1 MKHQKR
7 GKKKIEAENKVP
19 RETSKKRQKKIEAE
33 NKVPR
38 ETSKKRQKKIEAE
51 NKVPRETS
59 KKKQNKNRGRKQSS
73 TWNIKKE
80 AKILVKLLK
89 ILYIIDDTTLMFVT
103 SQDWKIAA

>member
-1 MKHQKR
+1 MLKPTKLLT
-7 GKKKIEAENKVP
+7 KKVNSFFNLENKVP
-19 RETSKKRQKKIEAE
+19 RETSKKR
-33 NKVPR
+33 
-38 ETSKKRQKKIEAE
+38 
-51 NKVPRETS
+51 
-59 KKKQNKNRGRKQSS
+59 QNKNRGRKQSS